1 MKVTSPSSSKPNTE
15 AQFLEIHMKEKRAF
29 DGVPF

>member
-15 AQFLEIHMKEKRAF
+15 AQFFGNTHEEKRAF